1 MLQQNALEKLAAR
14 DRWEDS
20 ESKIRSAADYLL
32 RFKESGVASFKLRC
46 AKGVKC
52 KVNLN
57 ILQIFCTREDPK
69 NERVQISTLGT
80 QLFVR

>member
-14 DRWEDS
+14 DRWDESTIGPTTHFLNQLIWFGFYSS
-20 ESKIRSAADYLL
+20 EFKIRSAADHFL

-52 KVNLN
+52 KVS
-57 ILQIFCTREDPK
+57 I
-69 NERVQISTLGT
+69 
-80 QLFVR
+80 

>member
-20 ESKIRSAADYLL
+20 EYKIRSASDYLF

-52 KVNLN
+52 KVNN
-57 ILQIFCTREDPK
+57 
-69 NERVQISTLGT
+69 
-80 QLFVR
+80 